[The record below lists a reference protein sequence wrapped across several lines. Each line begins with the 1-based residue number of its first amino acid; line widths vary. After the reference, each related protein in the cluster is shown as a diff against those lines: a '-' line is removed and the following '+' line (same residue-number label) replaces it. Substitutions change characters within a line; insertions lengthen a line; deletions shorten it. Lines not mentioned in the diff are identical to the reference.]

1 MDMSEPYATTVAAVA
16 PVVWAIGTVEVH
28 QVMKRVWAVRDE
40 RDCLAAECLGAIAVV
55 DDEAGLA
62 QARRDWK
69 SVGRQNQRAL
79 PSVLLYVAWTQLGIA
94 MVICV
99 INALSWLAESGGP
112 GEISG
117 ADPATAK
124 FCLLAISAGLVFI
137 TLLPVVVAT
146 TEAIRSLRRA
156 RTKRREFATREEEA
170 VSRLDVRR
178 TTESAMTSAS
188 LPSPRCLERRH
199 RS

>member
-28 QVMKRVWAVRDE
+28 QVMKRVWAVRDK
-40 RDCLAAECLGAIAVV
+40 RDRLATECLGAIAVV

-69 SVGRQNQRAL
+69 SVGRQDRRAL
-79 PSVLLYVAWTQLGIA
+79 PSTLLCAAWTYLGIT

-99 INALSWLAESGGP
+99 IDALSWLAERGGP
-112 GEISG
+112 GKISG
-117 ADPATAK
+117 ADPTTAE
-124 FCLLAISAGLVFI
+124 FCLLAITAGFVFI
-137 TLLPVVVAT
+137 TLLPVVMAT

-156 RTKRREFATREEEA
+156 RTRQREFATREAEA
-170 VSRLDVRR
+170 VSRLHARR
-178 TTESAMTSAS
+178 STEPATPSAS
-188 LPSPRCLERRH
+188 SPSP
-199 RS
+199 